1 MASTER
7 KLKTLRVLQ
16 LLLEW
21 SDPEHP
27 LTAEEIISLLG
38 KYDLDAD
45 RRSIYSDIAVINQL
59 DPSTLEIEKAPG
71 NHGQYVS
78 KRMFE
83 LSELKLLIDAVQ
95 VAKFIPPAESRTLIK
110 KLGSLASVHQSKD
123 LRREI
128 HLCDPPVGDNQVLNS
143 VDVIHTA
150 MNDNHRIE
158 FQYNEWTPRKTKQLR
173 RNGMVYQVSPWKL
186 LWDNEYY
193 YLLAYDPS
201 IQDIKHYRVDRMVNA
216 KVSPLQR
223 EGYTIYQNYKTGF
236 STRTFGMY
244 GGEDV
249 KVKLKCS
256 NKLVGVILDRFG
268 ADAMLI
274 PEDNNY
280 FSLRVLVTLS
290 PQFYG
295 WVASLGDSVEIL
307 EPQSIR
313 EEYTTY
319 LYNILK
325 NYD

>member
-21 SDPEHP
+21 SDPDHP
-27 LTAEEIISLLG
+27 LTAEDIIALLG
-38 KYDLDAD
+38 KYDLEAD

-59 DPSTLEIEKAPG
+59 APSILEIEKAPG

-83 LSELKLLIDAVQ
+83 LSELKMLVDAVQ
-95 VAKFIPPAESRTLIK
+95 VAKFIPSKESRMLIK

-128 HLCDPPVGDNQVLNS
+128 YLCDPPVEDNQVLNS

-150 MNDNHRIE
+150 MNHNRRIE
-158 FQYNEWTPRKTKQLR
+158 FQYDEWTLRKTKRLR

-193 YLLAYDPS
+193 YLLAFDPS
-201 IQDIKHYRVDRMVNA
+201 IQDIKHYRVDRMVNVKA
-216 KVSPLQR
+216 SPLQR
-223 EGYTIYQNYKTGF
+223 EGYSIYQNYKIGF
-236 STRTFGMY
+236 SARTFGMY

-268 ADAMLI
+268 TNAMLI
-274 PEDNNY
+274 PEDENA
-280 FSLRVLVTLS
+280 FSLRVMVTLS

-295 WVASLGDSVEIL
+295 WVASLGDGVEIL
-307 EPQSIR
+307 EPKSIR
-313 EEYTTY
+313 EQYSDY
-319 LYNILK
+319 LNRILQK
-325 NYD
+325 YD

>member
-27 LTAEEIISLLG
+27 LTAEEIILLLG

-95 VAKFIPPAESRTLIK
+95 VAKFIPPTESRTLIK

-150 MNDNHRIE
+150 MNDNRRIE
-158 FQYNEWTPRKTKQLR
+158 FQYDEWTPRKTKQLR

-193 YLLAYDPS
+193 YLLAFAALESDPLTLQADVTALEEKIAITEQAIVDAGGVVPVDTTAAEGS
-201 IQDIKHYRVDRMVNA
+201 LQAVQEDLDQIAEKADIVAA
-216 KVSPLQR
+216 KVIGTLGSEVVIANLNTIIAKLIAIDNKKIKNKS
-223 EGYTIYQNYKTGF
+223 YTVTQYVQTVESGE
-236 STRTFGMY
+236 SEA
-244 GGEDV
+244 GGTN
-249 KVKLKCS
+249 S
-256 NKLVGVILDRFG
+256 AR
-268 ADAMLI
+268 
-274 PEDNNY
+274 
-280 FSLRVLVTLS
+280 
-290 PQFYG
+290 
-295 WVASLGDSVEIL
+295 
-307 EPQSIR
+307 
-313 EEYTTY
+313 
-319 LYNILK
+319 
-325 NYD
+325 